1 MLFFSIT
8 GVGPSTSLQPCP
20 YCPGYKLDELGKK
33 TNQRAK
39 KWEVPAARRSPGR
52 NRKMFKRMCDTIKKA
67 KTKKEKKDAPK
78 NHESVIGECIR
89 LKDSNVNVSI
99 LLLFPP
105 DPLHIVLLGK

>member
-1 MLFFSIT
+1 MT

-20 YCPGYKLDELGKK
+20 YCPGYKLDAEGKK

-39 KWEVPAARRSPGR
+39 SWEVPDARRSPRR
-52 NRKMFKRMCDTIKKA
+52 NKKMFKQMCGALKNA
-67 KTKKEKKDAPK
+67 KTKKAKRDAPK
-78 NHESVIGECIR
+78 EHESVIGECIR
-89 LKDSNVNVSI
+89 LKDSDVNVSI